1 MINGTHAVRQ
11 ALCDIFNNLFCGLQS
26 QNVLTR
32 TDPSEIP
39 ISHAANLPKFP
50 YIYIY
55 IFHAPRRIEN
65 LGNFVSDLK
74 GALLPAYS
82 VLAEKICNF
91 WE

>member
-1 MINGTHAVRQ
+1 MRMINGTHAVRQ

-39 ISHAANLPKFP
+39 ISHAANLPKFL

-55 IFHAPRRIEN
+55 FTPPAE
-65 LGNFVSDLK
+65 LK
-74 GALLPAYS
+74 ILAILLA
-82 VLAEKICNF
+82 I
-91 WE
+91 